1 MQTPHLDAQY
11 EREVQAIAT
20 GLARVGARAEHMVR
34 DGSRA
39 LLERD
44 PALAR
49 NVMQVDRELDRA
61 EVELDYECVTLL
73 ARRAP
78 VGEDLRLVMTALKSV
93 VDMER
98 MGDLA
103 GHVAERSIE
112 LTTSVGIE
120 VQPECV
126 EIAAAVVANVER
138 VMRALGNKDG
148 AEARAV
154 ITADHAI
161 DTLHNQHLRRLIQ
174 LAKDH
179 PDQLERTLAWASVSR
194 HLERISDH
202 ACNIAEMVVFFAEG
216 EMLRHGGPRAQ
227 P

>member
-49 NVMQVDRELDRA
+49 NVMQVDHELDRA

-126 EIAAAVVANVER
+126 EIASAVVANVER
-138 VMRALGNKDG
+138 VMRSLGNKDG

-202 ACNIAEMVVFFAEG
+202 ACNIAEMVVFLAEG

-227 P
+227 T